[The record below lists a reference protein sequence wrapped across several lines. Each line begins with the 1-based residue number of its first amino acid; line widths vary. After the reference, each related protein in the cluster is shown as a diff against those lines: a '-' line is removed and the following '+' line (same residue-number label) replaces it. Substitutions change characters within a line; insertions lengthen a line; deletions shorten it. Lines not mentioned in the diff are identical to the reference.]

1 MVTTKS
7 SGEQIKITRKT
18 LLNIYGSFPK
28 EEESC
33 SLVSPLWQN
42 MSTACPIPKII
53 NSMSYSKFHKYLH
66 FWVWVCG
73 AWAAGVAAPGAG
85 AVSLVPQ
92 DTLFMLTME

>member
-1 MVTTKS
+1 MEV
-7 SGEQIKITRKT
+7 
-18 LLNIYGSFPK
+18 FPK
-28 EEESC
+28 KKKVAHWSVHC
-33 SLVSPLWQN
+33 GTTCQLPDL
-42 MSTACPIPKII
+42 IPKIMY
-53 NSMSYSKFHKYLH
+53 SMSYSKFHKYLP